1 MKEISVSVNTIN
13 EAEKNGTLYRTVSEA
28 LESLKYGG
36 KMMLSDDEYEVCKV
50 YEMGDINRRFEYNAF
65 RGYFVSLFV

>member
-36 KMMLSDDEYEVCKV
+36 KMMFSDDEYEVCKV

-65 RGYFVSLFV
+65 RGYFVSLLV